1 MARAILG
8 LDIGTAHLKAVLA
21 EPTRSGELKIVEA
34 IKSPSAGV
42 RRGTLV
48 EVGESAEALR
58 PLFASIKT
66 QNKSALRNIFASVG
80 GAHANVQSSRGVIA
94 ISRVD
99 SEIYQD
105 DIDRVVKASQA
116 AVASPNRSVVHTET
130 KEFAVD
136 SMSDIS
142 DPLGLVGHRL
152 EVMSLVVDVFTPHMK
167 SIAESV
173 HAAGGEVHAM
183 LFGTIAAS
191 RALLT
196 KKQKELGVIYIDI
209 GAGTTSV
216 AVYEEGKLLH
226 AKVFPVGA
234 MNVTNDLALG
244 FKIPP
249 SSAENLKLNFGYA
262 LSKQIGSRETI
273 DLSVIDSSA
282 ANAVSKRFAAEII
295 EARLA
300 EIFDF
305 VNSELKLIGRVGQL
319 PGGAVLAGGGAKL
332 PGIVE
337 LARQELKLPVQIGT
351 VASSAFQISDD
362 YLRETVEDP
371 EFVTALGLV
380 LWGRELGER
389 ARGNFWSHFARAPFK
404 NVLRYFLP

>member
-8 LDIGTAHLKAVLA
+8 LDIGTAHLKAILA

-48 EVGESAEALR
+48 EAGESAEALR
-58 PLFASIKT
+58 PLFASIKA
-66 QNKSALRNIFASVG
+66 QSKGALRNVFVNVG
-80 GAHANVQSSRGVIA
+80 GAQTNIQSARGVIA

-105 DIDRVVKASQA
+105 DVDRVVKASQA

-130 KEFAVD
+130 KEFTVD
-136 SMSDIS
+136 AMNDIS

-152 EVMSLVVDVFTPHMK
+152 EVMSLVVDVCTPHMK
-167 SIAESV
+167 SVTESV
-173 HAAGGEVHAM
+173 HAAGGQTSAM

-191 RALLT
+191 RAVLT
-196 KKQKELGVIYIDI
+196 KKQKELGVVFIDM
-209 GAGTTSV
+209 GAGTTSLS
-216 AVYEEGKLLH
+216 VYEEGKLLH

-234 MNVTNDLALG
+234 INVTNDLALG

-262 LSKQIGSRETI
+262 LARQIGSKETI
-273 DLSVIDSSA
+273 DLRVIDSNA
-282 ANAVSKRFAAEII
+282 ANSVSKRFAAEII

-305 VNSELKLIGRVGQL
+305 VNSELKLIGKAGQL

-337 LARQELKLPVQIGT
+337 LARQELKLPAQIGG
-351 VASSAFQISDD
+351 VASSAFQVNDD

-371 EFVTALGLV
+371 EFVVALGLA
-380 LWGRELGER
+380 LWGKELGGKTG
-389 ARGNFWSHFARAPFK
+389 GNLWSGFARTPFRNMLK
-404 NVLRYFLP
+404 YFLP